1 MLRLLLRLFLS
12 SFLLLWLILA
22 SGCSTTP
29 AQQVAGLRAKPTTC
43 LLPLPP
49 QLAPLPAE
57 FDQLSA
63 ERGQLVQKFQAEFVT
78 LSPDDRQSILN
89 RVLAID
95 YRQAE
100 ILLQLEDDAGAAYVT
115 AMTNLGDC
123 QAWVRAQP

>member
-1 MLRLLLRLFLS
+1 MRLLLRLVLS
-12 SFLLLWLILA
+12 SCLLLWLILVSA
-22 SGCSTTP
+22 CSTTP
-29 AQQVAGLRAKPTTC
+29 AQPVSGLRAKPTTC
-43 LLPLPP
+43 LLPLQL

-63 ERGQLVQKFQAEFVT
+63 ERGQLVQHFQAEFAT
-78 LSPDDRQSILN
+78 LSPADRQTILN

-100 ILLQLEDDAGAAYVT
+100 ILLQLEDDAGAAYAT

-123 QAWVRAQP
+123 QAWVKTQP